1 MQTEGRAPLTPD
13 PSGQGS
19 EWEPLEGLPSG
30 KAGDPVISGTP
41 ELGRPRKR
49 RLGLFVLV
57 AATVV
62 VLDQLSK
69 LLIVAHMADRP
80 PISLLGGLLT
90 ITYTRNSG
98 AAFSLGTG
106 FTLIFTAVAVAVVV
120 VIIRSARRLYSAAW
134 AVALGGLLGGALGN
148 LTDRMLRAPGPGRGH
163 VVDWIQL
170 PHFAVFN
177 LADSAI
183 TCSAIG
189 MVLLSVL
196 GRDIDGTRHHTAPAA
211 TDSGQ

>member
-13 PSGQGS
+13 ASGPGPDQEPTEGSPSLPAAAPDTGS
-19 EWEPLEGLPSG
+19 
-30 KAGDPVISGTP
+30 TP
-41 ELGRPRKR
+41 QPTPAPKR
-49 RLGLFVLV
+49 RVGLFVLV
-57 AATVV
+57 AAAVV
-62 VLDQLSK
+62 VLDQVTK

-80 PISLLGGLLT
+80 PIQLLGGFLT

-98 AAFSLGTG
+98 AAFSVGTG
-106 FTLIFTAVAVAVVV
+106 FTLIFTSVAVAVVV

-134 AVALGGLLGGALGN
+134 AVALGALLGGALGN

-183 TCSAIG
+183 TCSAVA
-189 MVLLSVL
+189 MVLLSIL
-196 GRDIDGTRHHTAPAA
+196 GRDINGTTHHPTAPT
-211 TDSGQ
+211 TDSNQ

>member
-13 PSGQGS
+13 ASGPGPHHEPTEGSPSASATAPGTGS
-19 EWEPLEGLPSG
+19 TS
-30 KAGDPVISGTP
+30 DPT
-41 ELGRPRKR
+41 LARKR
-49 RLGLFVLV
+49 RVGLFLLV

-62 VLDQLSK
+62 LLDQVSK
-69 LLIVAHMADRP
+69 LLVVAHMADRP
-80 PISLLGGLLT
+80 PIQLLGGFLT

-98 AAFSLGTG
+98 AAFSVGTG
-106 FTLIFTAVAVAVVV
+106 FTLIFTSVAVAVVV

-134 AVALGGLLGGALGN
+134 AVALGALLGGALGN

-183 TCSAIG
+183 TCSAIAI
-189 MVLLSVL
+189 VLLSLL
-196 GRDIDGTRHHTAPAA
+196 GRDINGTRQHPTTAT
-211 TDSGQ
+211 TDSDQ

>member
-1 MQTEGRAPLTPD
+1 MQTEGRAPLTPQASGPGSAQEPNEGSQPATAAAPGSGSTPD
-13 PSGQGS
+13 PG
-19 EWEPLEGLPSG
+19 PAP
-30 KAGDPVISGTP
+30 
-41 ELGRPRKR
+41 KR
-49 RLGLFVLV
+49 RIGLFVLV
-57 AATVV
+57 AATVL
-62 VLDQLSK
+62 VLDQVSK

-80 PISLLGGLLT
+80 PIQLLGSLLT

-106 FTLIFTAVAVAVVV
+106 FTLIFTAVAVAVAV
-120 VIIRSARRLYSAAW
+120 VIIRSARRLYSVAW
-134 AVALGGLLGGALGN
+134 AVALGALLGGALGN

-183 TCSAIG
+183 TCSAVA
-189 MVLLSVL
+189 MVLLSIL
-196 GRDIDGTRHHTAPAA
+196 GRDINGTTHRSTPPT
-211 TDSGQ
+211 TDSNQ